1 MEQYALKGYMA
12 HNPDEK
18 LKDIVAGMLY
28 EDIINLKIRPGTKL
42 NINQMAAELGIS
54 RTPVADAVAHLTDI
68 GFVTPHENTNGSYVL
83 SLDIDDMMKLYRV
96 RDAIESEAA
105 SQCAHNMDEQTIY
118 RLNGLAEAFKD
129 SVLRRDVRGMK
140 DTDMPF
146 HRLIIESCGNPYI
159 VSSYENILPKLT
171 MYQSSMLNFIGDE
184 SRANNPWLSNVMYN
198 HTSIVSAIRMRMPDL
213 ARSAMSDHIDSSL
226 SFISFF
232 GLDSRNPFEGI
243 FRTTYSKRAF
253 SPW

>member
-1 MEQYALKGYMA
+1 MEQYALKQYMVQ
-12 HNPDEK
+12 NPDEK

-28 EDIINLKIRPGTKL
+28 DDIINLRIRPGTKL

-68 GFVTPHENTNGSYVL
+68 GFVISHENASGSFVL
-83 SLDIDDMMKLYRV
+83 SLDIDDMIKLYRV

-105 SQCAHNMDEQTIY
+105 SLCAHNMDEEAIY
-118 RLNGLAEAFKD
+118 RLNGLADAFKD
-129 SVLRRDVRGMK
+129 SVLKRDVRGMK

-146 HRLIIESCGNPYI
+146 HRLIIDSCGNPYI
-159 VSSYENILPKLT
+159 VSSYEHILPRLT

-184 SRANNPWLSNVMYN
+184 SSVNNPWLSNVVYN
-198 HTSIVSAIRMRMPDL
+198 HTSVVSAIRMRMPDL

-226 SFISFF
+226 NFISLA
-232 GLDSRNPFEGI
+232 GLDNRNPFDGE
-243 FRTTYSKRAF
+243 KAF
-253 SPW
+253 HR